1 MSLNF
6 RDFILFILIAHR
18 GYSNFIPENTI
29 LAFDLDRKNK

>member
-6 RDFILFILIAHR
+6 RDFILIAQR
-18 GYSNFIPENTI
+18 GYSNFIQENTI

>member
-6 RDFILFILIAHR
+6 RDFILIAHR